1 VGLHLLALPQVFYDA
16 PLRTDS
22 DTAVMLD
29 AVKQHGMLRWLFGDW
44 LLENGFYRPIS
55 SLSIAL
61 DYALYGEAGWGF
73 RLTNW
78 LLMILT
84 ALGAWALVRA
94 YARLGGTPYAEW
106 LALGVGVAL
115 SLQQT
120 GLTSVVAK
128 WSAWWFVGAVVG
140 IVASG
145 KVLPP
150 SLRFPPLREGNRVGA
165 GSPLRR
171 EESQIGAVPPAG
183 RGNLREGVQTI
194 HPSAVPPAG
203 RGNLREGV
211 QIILA
216 LGALFWGFDR
226 LLATEYTR
234 LITWVPSRTALLGT
248 MFSVWAMY
256 ALLQGASGRRWGWL
270 VLGGGLYLLALG
282 SYEQPITLVAL
293 VGALAFWRRRDWGA
307 WGARAFAV
315 AAACA
320 VLVFALRFALLPAE
334 PTAYQRQQLRSS
346 LSGPVFT
353 YLTELLP
360 PVGQWQYWRAV
371 GTHLEV
377 LLVDKTG
384 WDYLVGTLLY
394 LGVLAAVLRWREL
407 LGGAWLWH
415 ALAFLPMAFLHFFE
429 HYMYLPQ
436 LGKTLF
442 DVGLIACGMQ
452 RLGVELGR
460 FTLLKENRVY
470 AQADTSG

>member
-1 VGLHLLALPQVFYDA
+1 MGLHLLALPQVFYDA

-29 AVKQHGMLRWLFGDW
+29 AVKQHGVLRWLFGDW

-73 RLTNW
+73 RMTNW

-128 WSAWWFVGAVVG
+128 WSAWWFVAMVVGAVWGVRVWVQQKAWYPPTPG
-140 IVASG
+140 PSPPLARGERVRVRGDSEAQAS
-145 KVLPP
+145 
-150 SLRFPPLREGNRVGA
+150 SLRVYLQ
-165 GSPLRR
+165 L
-171 EESQIGAVPPAG
+171 
-183 RGNLREGVQTI
+183 L
-194 HPSAVPPAG
+194 
-203 RGNLREGV
+203 
-211 QIILA
+211 LA

-256 ALLQGASGRRWGWL
+256 ALLWGASQRRWGWL

-293 VGALAFWRRRDWGA
+293 VGALAFWRRRDWGG

-384 WDYLVGTLLY
+384 WDHLMGTLLY
-394 LGVLAAVLRWREL
+394 LGVLAAVWRWRGL

-442 DVGLIACGMQ
+442 DVGLIAW
-452 RLGVELGR
+452 GVQQLRVQSGR
-460 FTLLKENRVY
+460 FTLLKETRVY
-470 AQADTSG
+470 AQADTGT